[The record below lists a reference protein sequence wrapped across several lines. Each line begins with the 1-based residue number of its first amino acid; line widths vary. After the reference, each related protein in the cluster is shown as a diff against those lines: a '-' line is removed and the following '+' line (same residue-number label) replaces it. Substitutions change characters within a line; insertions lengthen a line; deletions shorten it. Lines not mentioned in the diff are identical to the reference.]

1 MLVRSANGREEAYDL
16 VVGEDGAWS
25 RVRPAV
31 SPVTPHHTGVTS
43 VETPLDDVGHPPPGL
58 ARLVGDGSLAVY
70 GVNRALVAQCDGGG
84 HVTVYARFRAPLDG
98 WSGADGDTG
107 AVRAGRPVTFDGWA
121 APVPGLPRHGTAF
134 ARRPLYV
141 LPESHTW
148 DRRRGDAA
156 GRRRPSDAPL
166 GAGAN
171 LAMLEGAELAE
182 TLAAGPRTWTGPSAP
197 SRSGRGRGPRGGRG
211 SRRPACTA
219 W

>member
-1 MLVRSANGREEAYDL
+1 MLVRSADGREEAYDL

-58 ARLVGDGSLAVY
+58 ARLVGGGSLAVY

-84 HVTVYARFRAPLDG
+84 
-98 WSGADGDTG
+98 
-107 AVRAGRPVTFDGWA
+107 
-121 APVPGLPRHGTAF
+121 PRHGV
-134 ARRPLYV
+134 RPV
-141 LPESHTW
+141 P
-148 DRRRGDAA
+148 RAPGRVVRGGRGHRGRA
-156 GRRRPSDAPL
+156 GGP
-166 GAGAN
+166 AGDVA
-171 LAMLEGAELAE
+171 
-182 TLAAGPRTWTGPSAP
+182 PRTWTGPSAP